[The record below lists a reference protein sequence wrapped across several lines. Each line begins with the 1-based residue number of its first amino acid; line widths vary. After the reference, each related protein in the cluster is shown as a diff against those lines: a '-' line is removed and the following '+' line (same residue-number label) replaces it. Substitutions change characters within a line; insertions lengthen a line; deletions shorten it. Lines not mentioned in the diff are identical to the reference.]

1 MKPLRAMLLGAALIG
16 SASMWAAAQVV
27 VPRVQFGW
35 QHHDDDRQAFQE
47 GYQQGRWDAQQRR
60 SADYRATGRW
70 READDVQAY
79 RNGYL
84 QGYREVRATWQG
96 DRDRDGDHDRDDGY
110 YGGDRDRGR
119 GPIFFLNTARQFG
132 MQDGFN
138 DGLNDRRSG
147 HSFRPTHN
155 RNYKHAD
162 RGYDRSFGNK
172 NDYKRTYRDA
182 YAQAYQNGYNGGPW
196 QRR

>member
-1 MKPLRAMLLGAALIG
+1 MKPLRALLLGAALIG
-16 SASMWAAAQVV
+16 SASMSAAAQVV

-35 QHHDDDRQAFQE
+35 QHQNDDRQAFQE

-96 DRDRDGDHDRDDGY
+96 DRDRDRDGDRDRDDGY
-110 YGGDRDRGR
+110 YGGDRDRG
-119 GPIFFLNTARQFG
+119 
-132 MQDGFN
+132 
-138 DGLNDRRSG
+138 
-147 HSFRPTHN
+147 
-155 RNYKHAD
+155 
-162 RGYDRSFGNK
+162 
-172 NDYKRTYRDA
+172 
-182 YAQAYQNGYNGGPW
+182 
-196 QRR
+196 